1 MKDDQRIK
9 LNHISIISAFDK
21 EFEIQFRNFF
31 AKYLLKSK
39 RIFYS
44 ETDKELIELRTSM
57 SVLLKLLLKRAVTG
71 DLIQLIY
78 LHKRKI
84 DNINKLDDLFSEM
97 IQTNEQFKEEVRIV
111 TRERLQFVF
120 DLLEFLINSIIKRDG
135 FIN

>member
-1 MKDDQRIK
+1 MKDDSRIK

-31 AKYLLKSK
+31 SKYLLKSK

-84 DNINKLDDLFSEM
+84 DDINKLDDLFSEM